1 MVRPLRLARVAA
13 QAEVLVVRRQMAGY
27 ARRAVWAAAAAVFA
41 LGVLILAHI
50 IAYMALRQYAM
61 FGPIPAAAIVL
72 AADLV
77 ITIVFAVMASGE
89 VRDPILD
96 DARRLRDQSLDQA
109 RQSMTLAAMVAP
121 LTRVAAET
129 GLIRLVLRLVGSAF
143 RRQRE

>member
-1 MVRPLRLARVAA
+1 
-13 QAEVLVVRRQMAGY
+13 
-27 ARRAVWAAAAAVFA
+27 
-41 LGVLILAHI
+41 
-50 IAYMALRQYAM
+50 
-61 FGPIPAAAIVL
+61 VL